1 MLYGVKNPHGG
12 DRYGDGI
19 ALDFSANVSPLGTPK
34 CVTEAIER
42 GLPEL
47 YRYPDPYCR
56 ALVQAIA
63 RYEGVPGEFIL
74 CGNGASELIYAYCE
88 AVRPGRAME
97 LAPTFS
103 EYSLALQRRG
113 CGVVRFALSQEEKF
127 DLQERFLA
135 RLAREKIDALFLCNP
150 NNPTGRLIAGGL
162 LETDLDTRED
172 LALFLDIG
180 TNGELV
186 LGCRDFLLMGAG
198 AAGPALEG
206 AVSHSGMRAEPGA
219 ICSVKI
225 GADNRLRYQTIGDL
239 PPKGICGSGILDLIA
254 EGFLSGWI
262 DSAGN
267 LQKSAS
273 PCIRDV
279 WDDTRQRNVPA
290 IIYAYDGNV
299 PLYFTQ
305 DDIGEFLTCKAA
317 AHTMVATLLESV
329 NVSPSEIGAFYLAGG
344 FGTHYDLESAITV
357 GLYPDLPR
365 EKFKILGNSSLAGA
379 KRLLLDTGCR
389 ARLDQIRALATYVQ
403 FGEMEKFVENMQAAR
418 FLPHTDASRY
428 PSVMRRLRERGKT
441 FPPGKLAAERSG
453 AD

>member
-162 LETDLDTRED
+162 LEKILRVCRENNIALFVDECFLSLSDGGTDLTPFLREFPQ
-172 LALFLDIG
+172 LFVLKAFTKSFGMAGLRLGYCLCGNAPLLRTMGQTVQPWNVSVPAQNAGVAALSQVEFLKKANDCIH
-180 TNGELV
+180 TQRPIL
-186 LGCRDFLLMGAG
+186 
-198 AAGPALEG
+198 AAGLEELG
-206 AVSHSGMRAEPGA
+206 FDVIPSRTNYILFHGDRELREP
-219 ICSVKI
+219 
-225 GADNRLRYQTIGDL
+225 
-239 PPKGICGSGILDLIA
+239 
-254 EGFLSGWI
+254 
-262 DSAGN
+262 
-267 LQKSAS
+267 
-273 PCIRDV
+273 
-279 WDDTRQRNVPA
+279 
-290 IIYAYDGNV
+290 
-299 PLYFTQ
+299 
-305 DDIGEFLTCKAA
+305 
-317 AHTMVATLLESV
+317 LLEMG
-329 NVSPSEIGAFYLAGG
+329 I
-344 FGTHYDLESAITV
+344 
-357 GLYPDLPR
+357 
-365 EKFKILGNSSLAGA
+365 
-379 KRLLLDTGCR
+379 
-389 ARLDQIRALATYVQ
+389 QIRACANYIGLGQGWYRVAVKLPEENQKLLEALKRLPLRGSWLAQ
-403 FGEMEKFVENMQAAR
+403 R
-418 FLPHTDASRY
+418 D
-428 PSVMRRLRERGKT
+428 
-441 FPPGKLAAERSG
+441 
-453 AD
+453 